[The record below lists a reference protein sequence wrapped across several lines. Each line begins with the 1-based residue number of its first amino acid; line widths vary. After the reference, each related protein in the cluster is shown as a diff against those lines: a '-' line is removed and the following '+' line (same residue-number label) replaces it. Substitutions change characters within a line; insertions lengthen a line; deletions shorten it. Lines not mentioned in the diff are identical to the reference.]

1 MKKIKLTFAL
11 LAALMLFSCKSNQE
25 NNLQQSS
32 SAKETENI
40 ANKENMLTVEEIDK
54 IRAKVETSDIK
65 PIEVTTSNLREKI
78 KQKWSKIH
86 FYVENDVVVKVKT
99 YPHEQISKRTEEF
112 YATKDGLV
120 LAVIEDNG
128 EGPKGKPKSEID
140 KMYYFSNGKLIH
152 EHTKGNEKEF
162 TVKESDAEE
171 LLSEFNE
178 YLDIYQ
184 NLNKQ

>member
-1 MKKIKLTFAL
+1 MKKIKFTILVLVGAL
-11 LAALMLFSCKSNQE
+11 IYSCKSNE
-25 NNLQQSS
+25 DNNAKQQTSS
-32 SAKETENI
+32 EETESI
-40 ANKENMLTVEEIDK
+40 AQVENTLTVEDIDNVRK
-54 IRAKVETSDIK
+54 KVESSEIK

-86 FYVENDVVVKVKT
+86 FYVEDNVIVKVKT

-112 YATKDGLV
+112 YANKDGLV
-120 LAVIEDNG
+120 LVVIEDNG
-128 EGPKGKPKSEID
+128 DGSKGKPKSEID

-162 TVKESDAEE
+162 NIKESDAEE

-178 YLDIYQ
+178 YIELFK
-184 NLNKQ
+184 NLNNN